1 MDRRALRHGHVA
13 VIEEQPARLVEVP
26 GLGPKRTA
34 KITAAWAE
42 QKAIKA
48 DHETAADACSQC
60 LRAGGPNGAAWC
72 LGGLIRVIARRS
84 TGRRCSAQ
92 SVSQGTG
99 ALESAGV
106 PSHVAVSGPRYSRSL
121 RREVDMPQ
129 PVFLVV
135 SESREV
141 REELAADLRRRFA
154 ADYRVVGVASPTAAL
169 TTLADLARVW
179 EDVTLLIA
187 DERLTEMGAVDF
199 LVRAHELHPAAKRVL
214 LVERGD
220 WSSTHPAISAMAL
233 GQIDYH
239 LYNPWRPL
247 ERILYA
253 TVSEFL
259 AAWERFR
266 EPMAVAFRIVGA
278 EHSRRSHQLRDVL
291 TRSGVPYWFFEPD
304 SAEGRTLLRE
314 VGLDSSRLPVVV
326 HFDGTVLIDP
336 SYPDIVAKLGLQTR
350 PNVDT
355 CDVAIIGAGPA
366 GLAAAVYAASEGLST
381 LVLEPVVPGGQA
393 GTSSLIRNYLGFP
406 RGLSGEDLTNRA
418 LEQAWLFGSRLV
430 VSQSATRLTAR
441 GSARVVRTTDGS
453 EVTART
459 VVLATGVT
467 WRRLGLPTLEALIGA
482 GVFYGAAAAEARAT
496 SGRDVFVVGAGNSAG
511 QAAIHLAKYAACV
524 TMVVRGADLTST
536 MSDYLVT
543 EISKTP
549 NIDVRLRTEIFDGNG
564 RTHLETLTLRNRDS
578 DAIEVTP
585 AAALFL
591 MIGAEPHTQWLGDRI
606 ERDDHGFIL
615 TGRDLH
621 RARALPTGWPLG
633 RSPFLL
639 ETSLPGVFAAGDV
652 RHGSTKRVASAVGEG
667 AVAVQLVHEYL
678 REQ

>member
-1 MDRRALRHGHVA
+1 
-13 VIEEQPARLVEVP
+13 
-26 GLGPKRTA
+26 
-34 KITAAWAE
+34 
-42 QKAIKA
+42 
-48 DHETAADACSQC
+48 
-60 LRAGGPNGAAWC
+60 
-72 LGGLIRVIARRS
+72 
-84 TGRRCSAQ
+84 
-92 SVSQGTG
+92 
-99 ALESAGV
+99 
-106 PSHVAVSGPRYSRSL
+106 
-121 RREVDMPQ
+121 MPQ
-129 PVFLVV
+129 PVFLVIAEDG
-135 SESREV
+135 SV
-141 REELAADLRRRFA
+141 REGLSADLRRRFA
-154 ADYRVVGVASPTAAL
+154 ADYRVVGLASPTAAL
-169 TTLADLARVW
+169 TMLTDLAHASQ
-179 EDVTLLIA
+179 EVTLLIA

-220 WSSTHPAISAMAL
+220 WSSAHPVISAMAL

-253 TVSEFL
+253 AVSEFL
-259 AAWERFR
+259 AAWEKSR
-266 EPMAVAFRIVGA
+266 EPTSVAFRIVGA
-278 EHSRRSHQLRDVL
+278 EQSRRSHELRDVL
-291 TRSGVPYWFFEPD
+291 TRGGVPYWFFD
-304 SAEGRTLLRE
+304 QNAAEGRALLRE
-314 VGLDSSRLPVVV
+314 VGLDGSRLPVAV
-326 HFDGTVLIDP
+326 HFDGTVLIEP
-336 SYPDIVAKLGLQTR
+336 SYPDVAAKLGLQTR

-381 LVLEPVVPGGQA
+381 LVLEPAVPGGQA

-441 GSARVVRTTDGS
+441 GSARTVQTTDGS

-459 VVLATGVT
+459 VVLATGVS
-467 WRRLGLPTLEALIGA
+467 WRRLGLSALETLLGA
-482 GVFYGAAAAEARAT
+482 GVFYGAAAAEARAM
-496 SGRDVFVVGAGNSAG
+496 SDRNVFVVGAGNSAG
-511 QAAIHLAKYAACV
+511 QAAIHLAKYAARV
-524 TMVVRGADLTST
+524 TMVVRGADLSSS

-549 NIDVRLRTEIFDGNG
+549 NIDVRLRTEIFDGGG

-591 MIGAEPHTQWLGDRI
+591 MIGAEPHTEWLGDRI

-615 TGRDLH
+615 TGRDLY
-621 RARALPTGWPLG
+621 RTRALPAGWSLERPPL
-633 RSPFLL
+633 PL

-667 AVAVQLVHEYL
+667 AVAIQQVHEYL
-678 REQ
+678 RDQ